1 MPRIYRHINEKRRS
15 KGGDFKFAASEK
27 KIYLLAV
34 AKTHAHSYRQPHSIL
49 KKKTGR
55 TLKDETLKK
64 KTKKWKGNQK
74 KLAEALRQQNKA
86 LPKRENSQYP
96 ARNSG

>member
-34 AKTHAHSYRQPHSIL
+34 AKTHAHSYRQPHCIL

-64 KTKKWKGNQK
+64 KQRNGKETKKN
-74 KLAEALRQQNKA
+74 
-86 LPKRENSQYP
+86 LPKL
-96 ARNSG
+96 

>member
-64 KTKKWKGNQK
+64 NKEMERKPKKTCRSSETTK
-74 KLAEALRQQNKA
+74 
-86 LPKRENSQYP
+86 
-96 ARNSG
+96 

>member
-15 KGGDFKFAASEK
+15 KGGGDFKFAASEK

-49 KKKTGR
+49 KKKQ
-55 TLKDETLKK
+55 DEH
-64 KTKKWKGNQK
+64 
-74 KLAEALRQQNKA
+74 
-86 LPKRENSQYP
+86 
-96 ARNSG
+96 

>member
-27 KIYLLAV
+27 KKLFISCSKNTCTLLSS
-34 AKTHAHSYRQPHSIL
+34 TSFHIE
-49 KKKTGR
+49 KKTGR

-64 KTKKWKGNQK
+64 NKEMERKPKKTCRSSETTK
-74 KLAEALRQQNKA
+74 
-86 LPKRENSQYP
+86 
-96 ARNSG
+96 